1 MKSRIRS
8 AIPKKIIGINIS
20 SQKRDIIE
28 DIAKSENAEAV
39 FFDNEI
45 MGQQVGYLCGF
56 KGFVR
61 SEKEGED
68 ITDECLIFSGID
80 GRSLDPILKK
90 LREKEATVKL
100 KAMVTMHNQ
109 KWNVGEL
116 IKELRR
122 EPVSY
127 THLTLPTNRE
137 TYRRCK
143 RPFSE
148 ILWRCFSLLEC

>member
-1 MKSRIRS
+1 MRSKIRS
-8 AIPKKIIGINIS
+8 VIPKKIIGININT
-20 SQKRDIIE
+20 QKCDVIA

-39 FFDNEI
+39 FFGNEI

-56 KGFVR
+56 KGFAR

-100 KAMVTMHNQ
+100 KAMVTVHNQ
-109 KWNVGEL
+109 KWKVGEL

-122 EPVSY
+122 EHIY
-127 THLTLPTNRE
+127 MNGGNGNE
-137 TYRRCK
+137 K
-143 RPFSE
+143 
-148 ILWRCFSLLEC
+148 

>member
-8 AIPKKIIGINIS
+8 VIPKKIIGININ

-28 DIAKSENAEAV
+28 NIAKSENAEAV
-39 FFDNEI
+39 FFGNEI

-56 KGFVR
+56 KGFAR
-61 SEKEGED
+61 SEKEGDD

-90 LREKEATVKL
+90 LRENGAAVEL
-100 KAMVTMHNQ
+100 KAIVTAHNQ
-109 KWNVGEL
+109 SWNVGEL

-122 EPVSY
+122 EHIY
-127 THLTLPTNRE
+127 MNGGNGNE
-137 TYRRCK
+137 K
-143 RPFSE
+143 
-148 ILWRCFSLLEC
+148 

>member
-1 MKSRIRS
+1 MKSRIRN

-68 ITDECLIFSGID
+68 ITDECLIFSGND

-100 KAMVTMHNQ
+100 KAIVTAHNQ
-109 KWNVGEL
+109 SWNVGEL

-122 EPVSY
+122 EHIY
-127 THLTLPTNRE
+127 MNGGDGDE
-137 TYRRCK
+137 K
-143 RPFSE
+143 
-148 ILWRCFSLLEC
+148 

>member
-56 KGFVR
+56 EGFVR

-68 ITDECLIFSGID
+68 ITGKGFDVNRHRQKVGMVFQQFNLFNNLTVLENLSLIHI
-80 GRSLDPILKK
+80 
-90 LREKEATVKL
+90 
-100 KAMVTMHNQ
+100 
-109 KWNVGEL
+109 
-116 IKELRR
+116 
-122 EPVSY
+122 
-127 THLTLPTNRE
+127 
-137 TYRRCK
+137 
-143 RPFSE
+143 
-148 ILWRCFSLLEC
+148 

>member
-56 KGFVR
+56 KGFER
-61 SEKEGED
+61 SEKVGED
-68 ITDECLIFSGID
+68 IADECLIFSGID

-90 LREKEATVKL
+90 LREKGSAVEL
-100 KAMVTMHNQ
+100 KAIVTAHNQ
-109 KWNVGEL
+109 SGRL
-116 IKELRR
+116 A
-122 EPVSY
+122 
-127 THLTLPTNRE
+127 
-137 TYRRCK
+137 
-143 RPFSE
+143 
-148 ILWRCFSLLEC
+148 SL

>member
-1 MKSRIRS
+1 MRSRIRS
-8 AIPKKIIGINIS
+8 VIPKKIIGININ

-39 FFDNEI
+39 FFGNEI

-56 KGFVR
+56 KGFAR

-90 LREKEATVKL
+90 LREKGAAVEL
-100 KAMVTMHNQ
+100 KAIVTAHNQ
-109 KWNVGEL
+109 KWKVGEL

-122 EPVSY
+122 EHIY
-127 THLTLPTNRE
+127 MNGGNGNE
-137 TYRRCK
+137 K
-143 RPFSE
+143 
-148 ILWRCFSLLEC
+148 

>member
-8 AIPKKIIGINIS
+8 VIPKKIIGINIS
-20 SQKRDIIE
+20 SQKRDVI
-28 DIAKSENAEAV
+28 SENAESE
-39 FFDNEI
+39 FFGSEVSA
-45 MGQQVGYLCGF
+45 QQVGYLCGF

-90 LREKEATVKL
+90 LREKGAAVEL
-100 KAMVTMHNQ
+100 KAIVTAHNQ
-109 KWNVGEL
+109 SWNVGEL

-122 EPVSY
+122 E
-127 THLTLPTNRE
+127 HLHMNGGDSGE
-137 TYRRCK
+137 K
-143 RPFSE
+143 
-148 ILWRCFSLLEC
+148 

>member
-1 MKSRIRS
+1 MLSKKTKYGIKALTFLARQEDQTPV
-8 AIPKKIIGINIS
+8 AIA
-20 SQKRDIIE
+20 

-68 ITDECLIFSGID
+68 TTDECLIFSGID

-90 LREKEATVKL
+90 LREKE
-100 KAMVTMHNQ
+100 
-109 KWNVGEL
+109 G
-116 IKELRR
+116 RR
-122 EPVSY
+122 PGSAGQS
-127 THLTLPTNRE
+127 PPGCRP
-137 TYRRCK
+137 RR
-143 RPFSE
+143 R
-148 ILWRCFSLLEC
+148 